1 MPSLKQSKGNNEHTS
16 KDDVCFLMSS
26 AIILDEMLQEI
37 EITKP
42 RFVYCSTL
50 SIGQKEFS
58 AAMQSGL
65 KAQLTIVIDHDEY
78 DGEKEI
84 EYNRV
89 TYSIYRT
96 FVRDDGDIEL
106 YCEVRVGGN

>member
-26 AIILDEMLQEI
+26 TIILDEMLQEI
-37 EITKP
+37 EITSP

-58 AAMQSGL
+58 VAMQSGL
-65 KAQLTIVIDHDEY
+65 KAQMTIVIDHDEY

-84 EYNRV
+84 EYNRI

-106 YCEVRVGGN
+106 YCEVRVGGS